1 MAFARFARDSIDQFC
16 SVKTP
21 IDRALILWCFNTW
34 VKWVN
39 SLASQVNAIDP
50 YGFLRCAQKTI
61 CDRQCFGSVAIV
73 LTVKTCGGVA
83 SGG

>member
-1 MAFARFARDSIDQFC
+1 MANR
-16 SVKTP
+16 
-21 IDRALILWCFNTW
+21 
-34 VKWVN
+34 
-39 SLASQVNAIDP
+39 VNAIDP